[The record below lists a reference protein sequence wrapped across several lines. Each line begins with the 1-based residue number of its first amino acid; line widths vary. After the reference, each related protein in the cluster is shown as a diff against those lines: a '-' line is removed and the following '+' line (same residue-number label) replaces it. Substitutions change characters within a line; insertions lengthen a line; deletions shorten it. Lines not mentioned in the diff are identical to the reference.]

1 MSKDHQVSSLWNAN
15 YEIKNWLR
23 TLGTKAIKKR
33 NSHAESGEQH
43 SGDVM
48 AKAERNKN

>member
-15 YEIKNWLR
+15 YEIKR